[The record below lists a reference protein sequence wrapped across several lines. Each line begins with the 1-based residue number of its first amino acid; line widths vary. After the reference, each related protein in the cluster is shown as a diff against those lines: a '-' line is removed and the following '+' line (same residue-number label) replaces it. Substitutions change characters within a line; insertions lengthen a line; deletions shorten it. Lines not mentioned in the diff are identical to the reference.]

1 MPHAVIPKSQFVSI
15 IFSLTAK
22 SPGTANAAMVA
33 SAMQRKFS
41 RTASLSQ
48 SSSRS
53 GSLSDIS
60 CDGEQLDMDESPTH
74 RQQKYT
80 QYVHNLLYSLFGS
93 VYRNVAGN

>member
-1 MPHAVIPKSQFVSI
+1 M
-15 IFSLTAK
+15 FSFSK
-22 SPGTANAAMVA
+22 FSGGTNAAMVA
-33 SAMQRKFS
+33 SAMQRKFG

-60 CDGEQLDMDESPTH
+60 CDGEQLEMDESPTH

-80 QYVHNLLYSLFGS
+80 QYVLNYIPVHLQVHVLMA
-93 VYRNVAGN
+93 VKTQ

>member
-1 MPHAVIPKSQFVSI
+1 
-15 IFSLTAK
+15 
-22 SPGTANAAMVA
+22 MVA

-60 CDGEQLDMDESPTH
+60 CDGEQLDMDELPTH

-80 QYVHNLLYSLFGS
+80 QYVHSFMYSLFS
-93 VYRNVAGN
+93 SIYRKFATRSDRTALWYYIQ

>member
-1 MPHAVIPKSQFVSI
+1 MG
-15 IFSLTAK
+15 K

-53 GSLSDIS
+53 GSVSDIS

-80 QYVHNLLYSLFGS
+80 QYVYSFMYSLLGS
-93 VYRNVAGN
+93 IYRKIATEK

>member
-1 MPHAVIPKSQFVSI
+1 M
-15 IFSLTAK
+15 FSLISK
-22 SPGTANAAMVA
+22 STGTKNAAMVA

-60 CDGEQLDMDESPTH
+60 CDGEQLDIDESPTH

-80 QYVHNLLYSLFGS
+80 QYVHNFMHSFLVPFA
-93 VYRNVAGN
+93 RNKQF

>member
-1 MPHAVIPKSQFVSI
+1 
-15 IFSLTAK
+15 
-22 SPGTANAAMVA
+22 MVA

-60 CDGEQLDMDESPTH
+60 CDGEQLDIDESPTH

-80 QYVHNLLYSLFGS
+80 QYVHNFMHSFLVPFARNKQFWNTYSDAVHPIAL
-93 VYRNVAGN
+93 V